1 MGFLHP
7 GPIAFLPSSSD
18 RPQSK
23 PRLSRMD
30 DPELPGFNST
40 RGLVPHS
47 RFHTPARNAREHTNC
62 PAHASFQ
69 GPFKPLRCSLLSAH
83 STLLG
88 SFCAVSSGR
97 EAFTEPRDF
106 LTGAPEFLFAFFAF
120 GSSTSLFCI
129 LHLPTSLHTSPP
141 GHSRHGLGHYCTAA
155 PRLPSALM
163 YMRVHLPPYTRTA
176 RSQLCSTMPSLL
188 GRVMAISVPM
198 DLIPSAT
205 AFSCAQL
212 VPRQI

>member
-69 GPFKPLRCSLLSAH
+69 GPFKPLRCSLFSAH

-88 SFCAVSSGR
+88 SFCAMPSGR
-97 EAFTEPRDF
+97 ETFTEPRDF
-106 LTGAPEFLFAFFAF
+106 LTGAPEFLFALPLEAQLAFLHFASTHLF
-120 GSSTSLFCI
+120 AHQSAGSLSAWTGTLLYGSATSTVCSHVHACTFTTI
-129 LHLPTSLHTSPP
+129 HTHSSEPAVFYHAVTSGSC
-141 GHSRHGLGHYCTAA
+141 HGYFSSNGSDPMCH
-155 PRLPSALM
+155 RLL
-163 YMRVHLPPYTRTA
+163 
-176 RSQLCSTMPSLL
+176 LCSAGT
-188 GRVMAISVPM
+188 
-198 DLIPSAT
+198 
-205 AFSCAQL
+205 
-212 VPRQI
+212 

>member
-83 STLLG
+83 SILLG
-88 SFCAVSSGR
+88 SFCAMPSGR
-97 EAFTEPRDF
+97 EAFTEQSRDF
-106 LTGAPEFLFAFFAF
+106 LTGAPEFLFALPLEAQPRFSA
-120 GSSTSLFCI
+120 FCI
-129 LHLPTSLHTSPP
+129 YPPLRTPVRRVTLGMDWDTTVRQRHVYRLLSCTCVYIYHHT
-141 GHSRHGLGHYCTAA
+141 H
-155 PRLPSALM
+155 
-163 YMRVHLPPYTRTA
+163 
-176 RSQLCSTMPSLL
+176 
-188 GRVMAISVPM
+188 
-198 DLIPSAT
+198 
-205 AFSCAQL
+205 AQL
-212 VPRQI
+212 GASRVLPCRHFWVVSWLFQFQWI